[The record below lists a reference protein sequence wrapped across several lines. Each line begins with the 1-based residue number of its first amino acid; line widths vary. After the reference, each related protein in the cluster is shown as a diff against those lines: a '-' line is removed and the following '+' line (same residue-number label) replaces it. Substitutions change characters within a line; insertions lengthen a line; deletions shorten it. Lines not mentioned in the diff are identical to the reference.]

1 MVVGGADVVSRAGS
15 EALVVVAVVAAGACV
30 SVGELA
36 AAEEAGGAEGLD
48 AADVGLSVV
57 GLLPVGVV
65 LPLGLAQGAE
75 AEGIGAAELVTS
87 VLVGASPPAG
97 APCAVGQLPPSP
109 SPEAEDAAQSVAAA
123 RSSV

>member
-1 MVVGGADVVSRAGS
+1 M
-15 EALVVVAVVAAGACV
+15 
-30 SVGELA
+30 GELA
-36 AAEEAGGAEGLD
+36 AAEDAGGVEGLD

-65 LPLGLAQGAE
+65 LPGGALVVGLPVGLAQGAE
-75 AEGIGAAELVTS
+75 ADVVGAAEVVTS
-87 VLVGASPPAG
+87 VLMGPSPPAG